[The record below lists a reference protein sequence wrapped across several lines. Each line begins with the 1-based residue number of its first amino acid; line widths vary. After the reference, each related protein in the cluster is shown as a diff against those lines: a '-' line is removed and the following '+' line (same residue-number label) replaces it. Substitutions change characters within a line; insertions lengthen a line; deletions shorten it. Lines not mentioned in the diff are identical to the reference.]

1 MYQAMKYTTIL
12 FALFL
17 GLFLS
22 SCVGEISESQS
33 DSFMKMYGS
42 GNLDQARGIVA
53 LENGGYAF
61 CGTDSSSQGTKMMLV
76 VTDSYGNLENGFP
89 KFYPE
94 ESGNAGAN
102 AIVAKN
108 GGQGGFLLSGFIE
121 NERGDRDIYLVKV
134 SSSGTVNW
142 SESYGS
148 VENEEALHATEGIK
162 NEFVLAGYQEKNGEK
177 DIMIM
182 AVDQEG
188 DSIDLSLNYNKPHN
202 SKDAAANFILNTG
215 DNYLCVCTYNKF
227 IGEGTDILVL
237 NFDDDLSPNDDILG
251 GQAEEF
257 SKCIV
262 QEDADNYIVLGN
274 RENSQTGKSE
284 ILLHLVE
291 TDGLLVKES
300 SLLATISEA
309 YTDLIAE
316 RLVKIEAGKY
326 AIVGTRRAEGDD
338 IFIQFLENYQIGD
351 RITLGGEGDQSGA
364 DIVVSENGGLVV
376 LGDNYSEGS
385 RVISLIKT
393 DESGNF

>member
-1 MYQAMKYTTIL
+1 MKYYTIIIAI
-12 FALFL
+12 FT
-17 GLFLS
+17 GLFMA
-22 SCVGEISESQS
+22 SCDNEISVAQS
-33 DSFMKMYGS
+33 DSFIKMFGS
-42 GNLDQARGIVA
+42 GGLDMARGIIA
-53 LENGGYAF
+53 LDNGGYAI
-61 CGTDSSSQGTKMMLV
+61 CGTDSSSQGMKMVLI
-76 VTDSYGNLENGFP
+76 VTDEYGNPEAGFP
-89 KFYPE
+89 KYYPE
-94 ESGNAGAN
+94 GNQSAGAN

-121 NERGDRDIYLVKV
+121 NARGDRDIFLVKT
-134 SSSGTVNW
+134 SPNGSVNW

-148 VENEEALHATEGIK
+148 VEDEEALHVAEGISY
-162 NEFVLAGYQEKNGEK
+162 EFILAGYQEKNGEK

-188 DSIDLSLNYNKPHN
+188 DSIPLSLFYNKPDN

-237 NFDDDLSPNDDILG
+237 NFDDDLSPNDEILD

-291 TDGLLVKES
+291 TEGLLVKES

-309 YTDLIAE
+309 DTDLIAE
-316 RLVKIEAGKY
+316 RLVKTEAGKY
-326 AIVGTRRAEGDD
+326 AIVGTRRVAGDED
-338 IFIQFLENYQIGD
+338 IFIQFLENYQIGE
-351 RITLGGEGDQSGA
+351 RITLGGEGDQRGA
-364 DIVVSENGGLVV
+364 DIALSVNGGLVIA
-376 LGDNYSEGS
+376 GDNAYAGS
-385 RVISLIKT
+385 SMISLIKT